1 VEPDPGSEL
10 VDVVDADDRV
20 LRTVTRAEMRRDRL
34 RHRCTFVV
42 VRTSDGGVLVHRR
55 SEEKDLWPGAWDLAV
70 GGVVTAGE
78 DWESAARRELA
89 EEVGIEGVDLV
100 ELGRGRYRDDHV
112 DEVARG
118 ATLSVS
124 RTQAVLLRLGDDGF
138 PVGDVAAR
146 RGQVFRGLVEAE
158 LLAEVQAHLGSLNDA
173 AVAKALLAELAR
185 TEGNLPPALLARADG
200 IVTGWIAARVRGDL
214 EHLPEIYFYH
224 YALDYSPYANLPLRT
239 ARLLAAFLPYFEV
252 VSVGKMEVDRFVDTL
267 NDATFRLEGGSG
279 LIKGSIS
286 FTFDARSEL
295 TDLTTESCGVCLHVQ
310 ILNKFL

>member
-20 LRTVTRAEMRRDRL
+20 QRTVTRAEMRRDRL

-112 DEVARG
+112 DEIARIWSTTWDGTVRHTDGEVAES
-118 ATLSVS
+118 LV
-124 RTQAVLLRLGDDGF
+124 
-138 PVGDVAAR
+138 VGI
-146 RGQVFRGLVEAE
+146 EE
-158 LLAEVQAHLGSLNDA
+158 LAER
-173 AVAKALLAELAR
+173 LAR
-185 TEGNLPPALLARADG
+185 DPFVPDSRAL
-200 IVTGWIAARVRGDL
+200 VW
-214 EHLPEIYFYH
+214 
-224 YALDYSPYANLPLRT
+224 PLLG
-239 ARLLAAFLPYFEV
+239 AP
-252 VSVGKMEVDRFVDTL
+252 
-267 NDATFRLEGGSG
+267 
-279 LIKGSIS
+279 
-286 FTFDARSEL
+286 
-295 TDLTTESCGVCLHVQ
+295 SC
-310 ILNKFL
+310 